1 MDFQKPQSHYRMT
14 IKLSLRNW
22 VLGAAAH
29 CWRTWQSAG
38 PHLSCVQEQPLPPR
52 WAACW
57 QGRRGWALGF
67 LHRHIDL
74 DLPKCD
80 LGTSKPARPLCLQL
94 GIIYVCVGRAP
105 AGPWSLASSLA
116 PWPRPHLGGTRSYQ
130 MGERGT
136 AWWSASTKTPT
147 RKCCPTWLPLC
158 ARWWAPSE
166 SLQPLPP
173 APPALPHLGAVAA
186 GVKSIL
192 ETCSCPKPRP
202 YSTPLTLWFTP
213 LCIFKKWKLFFS
225 PILYVILVEFQI
237 GNRGLEAIASSA
249 EYASWNSHSNS
260 QSTIVSAKD

>member
-94 GIIYVCVGRAP
+94 GIIYVCVGRAIFRP
-105 AGPWSLASSLA
+105 SFSLSRNLEY
-116 PWPRPHLGGTRSYQ
+116 WGF
-130 MGERGT
+130 
-136 AWWSASTKTPT
+136 
-147 RKCCPTWLPLC
+147 PLDLSFLFLEC
-158 ARWWAPSE
+158 QNQISK
-166 SLQPLPP
+166 
-173 APPALPHLGAVAA
+173 
-186 GVKSIL
+186 VKSHETMLTVEGWWLRAEGTNFHPNRIFCYNIL
-192 ETCSCPKPRP
+192 LHKT
-202 YSTPLTLWFTP
+202 
-213 LCIFKKWKLFFS
+213 
-225 PILYVILVEFQI
+225 
-237 GNRGLEAIASSA
+237 
-249 EYASWNSHSNS
+249 H
-260 QSTIVSAKD
+260 